1 MNHHFWAFGSGGR
14 MCIGSHLALQE
25 IKLIVAAVYANYK
38 TEIVDDDGIEEVDA
52 YTTRPKSGRLV
63 LRFLRR

>member
-1 MNHHFWAFGSGGR
+1 